1 MWIDKYEGP
10 NVVCVG
16 MTDREAAIIADALD
30 AEIEAVLD
38 PDAGGTPEEWRYTCV
53 CNMQAFVAQLAE
65 TLRLR
70 GELYDRL
77 TDRPKPPTPEPS
89 RWQCFKARI
98 LHPLTP
104 LVCKSALATALY
116 VWTLGPVARRRFLEG
131 ACAMLALKAEA
142 GGV

>member
-1 MWIDKYEGP
+1 VFVDRIEG
-10 NVVCVG
+10 VALAFVG
-16 MTDREAAIIADALD
+16 VSEREAIILADALD
-30 AEIEAVLD
+30 GEIEAVQD

>member
-1 MWIDKYEGP
+1 MFVDRIEG
-10 NVVCVG
+10 VALAFVG
-16 MTDREAAIIADALD
+16 VSEREAIILADALD
-30 AEIEAVLD
+30 GEIEAVLD

-53 CNMQAFVAQLAE
+53 CNMQAFMAQLVE

-77 TDRPKPPTPEPS
+77 HRRPKPAPMPS

-104 LVCKSALATALY
+104 LVCKSPLATALY
-116 VWTLGPVARRRFLEG
+116 VCILGPVARRRFLEG
-131 ACAMLALKAEA
+131 ACAMLALKREA